1 MHMHRNQIGTQN
13 VKLYTK
19 WATFYEK
26 YKREFEACA
35 LVLKEGIENIHDQD
49 IEPLMS
55 YYSAF
60 GDRMTQRYIRDF
72 KDELGPLFDNLT
84 LNEEIKDISFTK
96 SNPLKRSLNQ
106 AFGQ

>member
-1 MHMHRNQIGTQN
+1 MYMHRYQIGTQN
-13 VKLYTK
+13 VKFYTK

-35 LVLKEGIENIHDQD
+35 LVLKEGMENIQEQD
-49 IEPLMS
+49 MKPLMS

-72 KDELGPLFDNLT
+72 KDELGPLFDNMT
-84 LNEEIKDISFTK
+84 LNEESRDLSFTK
-96 SNPLKRSLNQ
+96 NNPLKRSLN
-106 AFGQ
+106 